1 MKIRALVST
10 FAVAGLFYGCGAKST
25 KANDALNGFLFDA
38 SGDYTQD
45 TAALAENQS
54 DMLDEVAS
62 SINENG
68 SGGSAATSL
77 NFADATPTP
86 AATATSGAVSRTC
99 TENSPTTGK
108 VTVVVTLA
116 TGQKSTLEKKGRLAT
131 AKAVSSTSSGS
142 GTLTRVWTPAN
153 PVDAVCNKNAHFKF
167 KEAGKSGS
175 AITGLTLAETE
186 DRTRE
191 MSVTKDGKTL
201 TQRKMVTTGTR
212 NVSFASTT
220 DSAYT
225 YEKTVDINTTRKITL
240 TKPNGT
246 TIERTKTITT
256 PTDLTVKVKR
266 NATTGELESKSIT
279 QGVIESTV
287 SADSTKVTTTF
298 ANLTYDFTS
307 ANDNACTPV
316 SGKVSGTTYKSDAV
330 VKSYEID
337 YGADSATFP
346 SGISMKLGDAAAV
359 DCPTCVA
366 AKCDFE

>member
-25 KANDALNGFLFDA
+25 KANEALDFLFDA

-62 SINENG
+62 SLNESG
-68 SGGSAATSL
+68 SGTTTSALNLADTTTTTSG
-77 NFADATPTP
+77 
-86 AATATSGAVSRTC
+86 TSANGAVSRTC
-99 TENSPTTGK
+99 TEGAPEAGK
-108 VTVVVTLA
+108 VTVVVTLVSGKEA
-116 TGQKSTLEKKGRLAT
+116 TLQRKGRLAT
-131 AKAVSSTSSGS
+131 AKAVSSTTRGS
-142 GTLTRVWTPAN
+142 GTLTRIWDPAN
-153 PVDAVCNKNAHFKF
+153 DADAQCGNNGHFKF
-167 KEAGKSGS
+167 SKES
-175 AITGLTLAETE
+175 AFVTGLSLAETE
-186 DRTRE
+186 NRTRE
-191 MSVTKDGKTL
+191 MTVTKDGKTL
-201 TQRKMVTTGTR
+201 TQRTMVTTGIR
-212 NVSFASTT
+212 NVSFAPTT
-220 DSAYT
+220 DTAYT
-225 YEKTVDINTTRKITL
+225 YEKTVDIGTTRKITL

-246 TIERTKTITT
+246 TVERTKTITT

-279 QGVIESTV
+279 AGVIESVV
-287 SADSTKVTTTF
+287 SAENTKVTTTF

-316 SGKVSGTTYKSDAV
+316 SGKVNGTTLKNDAV
-330 VKSYEID
+330 VKTYEID
-337 YGADSATFP
+337 YGAAAASFP
-346 SGISMKLGDAAAV
+346 SGISLKLGDAAAV